1 MSGPGG
7 IRVRT
12 RGAKIAEHSIRWVTG
27 IMLMLAIWCG
37 VCACVCVCVCVRVC
51 VCSCVCGSVSMS
63 LSDVSRCVCVFFC
76 GQSSLLRRA
85 EAAEEKCRPCSR
97 CCWSWR
103 RPGHTKHGRPWQ
115 RGRVSRGQW
124 VVRVGRMWA
133 CTVSG
138 GRIGGRGADNVR
150 EAAWI
155 RLSLDVERC
164 DLRGG
169 QRRVCVLERYRGR
182 EARWQLLFT

>member
-1 MSGPGG
+1 VYLSTAPGTVQAQPRLATAG
-7 IRVRT
+7 KVKT
-12 RGAKIAEHSIRWVTG
+12 EAAAARGGAAGDVE
-27 IMLMLAIWCG
+27 A
-37 VCACVCVCVCVRVC
+37 VCLPVY
-51 VCSCVCGSVSMS
+51 
-63 LSDVSRCVCVFFC
+63 LSDLA
-76 GQSSLLRRA
+76 Q
-85 EAAEEKCRPCSR
+85 
-97 CCWSWR
+97 
-103 RPGHTKHGRPWQ
+103 HTHTHTHTHTQRGRPWQ

-133 CTVSG
+133 CTVAG
-138 GRIGGRGADNVR
+138 GRNGGRGADNVR

-155 RLSLDVERC
+155 RLSLGVERC